1 MLYYQKHRPSRL
13 VESALFWKT
22 HSDGAP
28 RFRMYR
34 YLAVFSLVALT
45 IPGLAWAQA
54 PAITPTGAGTPVAPS
69 LTTLEILGVS
79 VMGDVDAA
87 TESFVLARSGLSQG
101 MTITLPGDNALA
113 EAIRNIYR
121 LGLFSDV
128 QILEERRVSNGVFL
142 AIQVVEVPKLNDYSF
157 TGIKRSHRRDLEK
170 EVPLIKRSAVKP
182 DNIERSRQIIRNY
195 FIEKGHPLANVEAQ
209 RTEVADGE
217 IDLTFVVD
225 RGPTVE
231 IEAIEIEGNES
242 LSDRKLRKKMK
253 GTKKDAWWRI
263 FKKAS
268 FDEAKF
274 DEDKENILAFYNER
288 GYFDARIVSDSVYYR
303 GLEEGEPEMV
313 VQLRV
318 EEGPQYHIRNIEW
331 EGNTLYTDEFLT
343 SALGLE
349 EGEVY
354 NSKTLQQNLYQNA
367 KSSDVSSLYYNRGY
381 MTFRVNDN
389 VRIVEGDSLD
399 LHFDVFE
406 GDIYTIGAITIA
418 GNRQTRDHVVRREL
432 YTVPGRR
439 FSRDEIQESIRRLMQ
454 LNYFSQ
460 ESLGAGPSIDVD
472 EANKQ
477 VNLAYNLEES
487 GSSQLQLS
495 GTWGRFGLVLQLGF
509 AFNNFS
515 TRELFNGG
523 FKRFPIGDGQQL
535 SINIQTNGRFYQ
547 QYSLSFTE
555 PWFRN
560 KPQPVGFSTSYSRI
574 SRSPFGF
581 NTIDVDTD
589 QYLATVSGRVFY
601 QRRLKWPDDKFSTS
615 SSVRYQFYDNANL
628 FSTLPSG
635 ISQELALVQS
645 LTRNSTDHPFF
656 PTAGSKLNLT
666 GELALP
672 LGDFIQYFK
681 GTFST
686 SWNIPL
692 AANGKLSAGFSSDF
706 GYIASLTG
714 ENVSFERYVVG
725 GSPFETQGSYTF
737 YGSDIVYMRG
747 YPAGA
752 LGPRSNGEPL
762 GGRILNKYTSE
773 LRFNAVQTQQLSA
786 APYIF
791 MDAANTWDGPKSYN
805 PTELF
810 RSAGVGTKLFLPIL
824 GMIELAYGYN
834 FDQFEAINSR
844 HDGSNRWYFQF
855 TLGQGFGQ

>member
-1 MLYYQKHRPSRL
+1 
-13 VESALFWKT
+13 
-22 HSDGAP
+22 
-28 RFRMYR
+28 MYR
-34 YLAVFSLVALT
+34 HLLVFTLFALSLPSLAL
-45 IPGLAWAQA
+45 AQA
-54 PAITPTGAGTPVAPS
+54 PGLTPARMGGAVTPT
-69 LTTLEILGVS
+69 LTTLEILGIT
-79 VMGDVDAA
+79 VMGDVDTA

-101 MTITLPGDNALA
+101 QSITLPGDNALA
-113 EAIRNIYR
+113 DAIRNIYR

-128 QILEERRVSNGVFL
+128 QILEERRVGNGVFL
-142 AIQVVEVPKLNDYSF
+142 AILIEEVPKLNDYSF
-157 TGIKRSHRRDLEK
+157 TGIKKSHRRDLEK

-182 DNIERSRQIIRNY
+182 DNIERSRQIIQTY
-195 FIEKGHPLANVEAQ
+195 FTEKGHPLVSVEAE

-217 IDLTFVVD
+217 IDVTFIVD

-231 IEAIEIEGNES
+231 VEAIEIEGNDS
-242 LSDRKLRKKMK
+242 VSDRKLRKKMK
-253 GTKKDAWWRI
+253 GTKKDAWWRF

-268 FDEAKF
+268 FDEAEF
-274 DEDKENILAFYNER
+274 DEDKDNILAYYNER

-303 GLEEGEPEMV
+303 GLEEGKPEMV

-318 EEGPQYHIRNIEW
+318 AEGPQYHIRNIEW

-354 NSKTLQQNLYQNA
+354 NSKKLQQNLYQNA
-367 KSSDVSSLYYNRGY
+367 KSSDVSSLYMNRGY
-381 MTFRVNDN
+381 MTFQVNDN
-389 VRIVEGDSLD
+389 VSIVEGDSLD
-399 LHFDVFE
+399 LFFDVFE
-406 GDIYTIGAITIA
+406 GDVYTIGSIEIA

-432 YTVPGRR
+432 YTIPGRR

-454 LNYFSQ
+454 LNYFTQ
-460 ESLGAGPSIDVD
+460 ESLGAGPGVDVD
-472 EANKQ
+472 PESKQ
-477 VNLAYNLEES
+477 VNLSYNLEES

-515 TRELFNGG
+515 TRELFRGG
-523 FKRFPIGDGQQL
+523 LKRFPIGDGQQL

-560 KPQPVGFSTSYSRI
+560 KPQPVGFSTSFSRI
-574 SRSPFGF
+574 ARNTFSTF
-581 NTIDVDTD
+581 NTFEDDGR
-589 QYLATVSGRVFY
+589 YLATLSGRGCY

-615 SSVRYQFYDNANL
+615 SSLRYQFYDNNNL
-628 FSTLPSG
+628 FSTLPNG
-635 ISQELALVQS
+635 ISQELAVVQS

-656 PTAGSKLNLT
+656 PTAGSKLNLS

-681 GTFST
+681 GTFNT

-706 GYIASLTG
+706 GFIASLTG
-714 ENVSFERYVVG
+714 EDVAFERYIVG
-725 GSPFETQGSYTF
+725 GSPFETQGSFTF
-737 YGSDIVYMRG
+737 FGGDIIYMRG

-791 MDAANTWDGPKSYN
+791 MDAANTWNGPKSYN

-810 RSAGVGTKLFLPIL
+810 RSAGIGTRLFLPIL
-824 GMIELAYGYN
+824 GMIELTYGYN
-834 FDQFEAINSR
+834 FDQFEALNSR